1 MKRYLGLRYPG
12 LFILAAIFALQGCA
26 TTFTKGSDR
35 RTEGTYIEDSTIG
48 DTAAARI
55 QKKYADKVHINI
67 NSYNRKVLVTGE
79 VPDEAAKTDITRIV
93 GTVQNVTA
101 VFNEL
106 QIGPLT
112 TFSTHSRD
120 AITTSSI
127 KLRLR
132 NVTGKEFFKADRVKV
147 VTERD
152 IVYLMGL
159 VTRAEAD
166 VAIEVARTSSSV
178 KKVVPFFEY
187 ID

>member
-1 MKRYLGLRYPG
+1 MLRYPSLRYSG
-12 LFILAAIFALQGCA
+12 LCILAALFALQGCA
-26 TTFTKGSDR
+26 TSFTKGSDR
-35 RTEGTYIEDSTIG
+35 RTEGAYIEDSTIG
-48 DTAAARI
+48 NTALARI
-55 QKKYADKVHINI
+55 KKEYGAKVHINI

-79 VPDEAAKTDITRIV
+79 VPDEAAKTDVIRIIRR
-93 GTVQNVTA
+93 VQNVSD

-112 TFSTHSRD
+112 TFSTRSSD
-120 AITTSSI
+120 TITTSNVNF
-127 KLRLR
+127 RLR
-132 NVTGKEFFKADRVKV
+132 NVIGKEFFKANRVTV

-166 VAIEVARTSSSV
+166 VALDVASTSNGV
-178 KKVVPFFEY
+178 KKVVHFFEY

>member
-1 MKRYLGLRYPG
+1 MKRYPGLRYLG

-35 RTEGTYIEDSTIG
+35 RTDGIYIEDSSIE
-48 DTAAARI
+48 DTAVARI
-55 QKKYADKVHINI
+55 KKKYADKVHINI

-79 VPDEAAKTDITRIV
+79 VPDDSAKTDITRII
-93 GTVQNVTA
+93 GTVQNVTEI
-101 VFNEL
+101 FNEL

-112 TFSTHSRD
+112 TFSTHSSD
-120 AITTSSI
+120 AITTSNV

-132 NVTGKEFFKADRVKV
+132 TVKGKEFFKADRVKV
-147 VTERD
+147 MTEKD

-166 VAIEVARTSSSV
+166 VAIEAASTSSGV
-178 KKVVPFFEY
+178 KRVVAFFEY